1 MSPLEFMQRL
11 AARVPRPRWPRIRF
25 HGVLALNAK
34 LRPKI
39 IPDAPVSANDPS
51 VGHADAPLPAAPTRI
66 SWARLLKRVF
76 DIDSEQCPHGGDPL
90 TIIAAIEHPPVIAK
104 ILAHLG
110 LPIRAPPRSLERPFD
125 RLPMAGSPIDSRF
138 DPVHLPEPTLPPDL
152 HAREAPKRP
161 KTWRLGP
168 MNGPKIPRFQLEDS
182 RA

>member
-1 MSPLEFMQRL
+1 MQRL

-25 HGVLALNAK
+25 HGVLAPNAK

-110 LPIRAPPRSLERPFD
+110 LPIRAPP
-125 RLPMAGSPIDSRF
+125 
-138 DPVHLPEPTLPPDL
+138 
-152 HAREAPKRP
+152 
-161 KTWRLGP
+161 
-168 MNGPKIPRFQLEDS
+168 
-182 RA
+182 